1 MAAAILNFRLP
12 GTSDNIH
19 NSSNEKLVP
28 ENVRIAVGF
37 SILRTIQVKIQQLLC
52 SICEIISVSSFAAA
66 ILDSWIGLSFIELHC
81 FVVQSFP
88 DNVLEAFRLTPS
100 GFEMAVKRLAWVHI
114 PPAAGTRNIDASIDG
129 RTAYVGS

>member
-1 MAAAILNFRLP
+1 MIIRKCS
-12 GTSDNIH
+12 SD
-19 NSSNEKLVP
+19 EKMVP
-28 ENVRIAVGF
+28 EHAGVAVGF
-37 SILRTIQVKIQQLLC
+37 SILSAIQVKIQQLLC
-52 SICEIISVSSFAAA
+52 SICENISVSGFAAA
-66 ILDSWIGLSFIELHC
+66 ILDSWIGLSFIELHS
-81 FVVQSFP
+81 FVAQSFP